1 MKKPVLISIAI
12 LFLTAITLIM
22 TNSIFSHSPTRQLK
36 NTLNKL
42 NEIKTVSYSC
52 EMTGRQAGNTMTSD
66 TLHSFIRM
74 YVQPDDTIVGANYA
88 YSYKN
93 DSTKYDGCYDGN
105 FIVQLNWNSK
115 TAQVDF
121 LTNDPNRRPRA
132 PFFIKIKSILE
143 YALKNSDSVNVSYEN
158 LNDASKISF
167 IFPKKQIEFFRVK
180 PRIKSVSNKKTNYI
194 LWVNKNNI
202 PYKLICEMPNLTTV
216 EECTDI
222 KASNKDLEFSSLNQI
237 PDDFLINVP
246 ESGMKSMTLKLTEL
260 EGLLAP
266 DWELKEVDGTSV
278 SLKDVNSKV
287 VLLQFSGVTCGPC
300 HTAMPFLKQ
309 LVINNKDKNFELISL
324 EMWSDSLPELHKFKE
339 VNALNYRYLIGNKDL
354 KIKYKIQGVPTFII
368 LDQKRVIKKAILG
381 YNKGETDKE
390 IIETINRLL

>member
-1 MKKPVLISIAI
+1 MKRPVLIGIAI
-12 LFLTAITLIM
+12 LFLTVITLIV
-22 TNSIFSHSPTRQLK
+22 TYSIFSHSTTRQLK
-36 NTLNKL
+36 NILNKL

-52 EMTGRQAGNTMTSD
+52 AMTGRRAGDTTTSD
-66 TLHSFIRM
+66 TLISYIRM
-74 YVQPDDTIVGANYA
+74 YVQPKDTIVGANYA

-93 DSTKYDGCYDGN
+93 DSTKYDGCYDGK
-105 FIVQLNWNSK
+105 FIIQLNWNSK
-115 TAQVDF
+115 TAQVDS

-143 YALKNSDSVNVSYEN
+143 YALKNSDSVNVSHEN
-158 LNDASKISF
+158 FNDASKISF
-167 IFPKKQIEFFRVK
+167 IFPEKQIEFIKVK
-180 PRIKSVSNKKTNYI
+180 PQVKRVSKKMTNYI

-222 KASNKDLEFSSLNQI
+222 KTSNKNLEFSSLNQI

-246 ESGMKSMTLKLTEL
+246 EPGIKSTTLRLTEL

-266 DWELKEVDGTSV
+266 EWELKEVDKSSV
-278 SLKDVNSKV
+278 SLKDIKSKV

-300 HTAMPFLKQ
+300 HASMPFLKQ
-309 LVINNKDKNFELISL
+309 LVINNKDKSFELISL

-339 VNALNYRYLIGNKDL
+339 VNALNYRYVIGNKDL
-354 KIKYKIQGVPTFII
+354 KMKYKIQGVPTFII
-368 LDQKRVIKKAILG
+368 LDQKRIIRKAILG